1 MNLNLTL
8 KILLGTSL
16 AIANILA
23 TKLVWV
29 PYVKVA
35 VPAGALAFGVAFLC
49 SDCIVERED
58 KEAAHEVINASLVVL
73 LVTLGLI
80 YITIW
85 LPAAPFYENS
95 QAFEAVLGSSAS
107 VTIASILTIAVSQH
121 IDVRV
126 FATIRQMTGEGHKW
140 VRNLGS
146 TATSQAIDTV
156 MFIGLAFT
164 VIPAIQGGDPMWGMP
179 LLLTIVGQYGAKL
192 LIAGADTPFFYWF
205 SPSPDTDQNDDEE
218 VTA

>member
-1 MNLNLTL
+1 MNTNLTL

-29 PYVKVA
+29 PYLKVA

-49 SDCIVERED
+49 SDLIVEREGKD
-58 KEAAHEVINASLVVL
+58 AAHEVINASLVVL

-80 YITIW
+80 YVTIW
-85 LPAAPFYENS
+85 LPAAPFYEDS
-95 QAFEAVLGSSAS
+95 GAFETVLGSSAS
-107 VTIASILTIAVSQH
+107 VTVASILTIAVTQH
-121 IDVRV
+121 VDVRI
-126 FATIRQMTGEGHKW
+126 FATIRQKTGAGHKW
-140 VRNLGS
+140 ARNLIS
-146 TATSQAIDTV
+146 TGTSQALDTV

-179 LLLTIVGQYGAKL
+179 LLLTIVGQYGAKI
-192 LIAGADTPFFYWF
+192 LIAGADTPFFYWL
-205 SPSPDTDQNDDEE
+205 SPTQNDGEE